1 LAKTYAC
8 ADLGMD
14 CDWTVSGNT
23 EDEVFAKVRYHG
35 TVVHEEGDWPPEVE
49 AEVRGAIKDR

>member
-1 LAKTYAC
+1 
-8 ADLGMD
+8 MD